1 MEKIPLH
8 ILLKKGLGR
17 FLVIIFLLLSLVPM
31 TVVSLFSYRSSIHTL
46 RQQTNDKLNAVSSQ
60 EVKKIKSYFRNLT
73 VNLNLLAELRQNT
86 FFLEKLISRKW
97 ESGLAAADFVHSP
110 KWAVIGEEMGTD
122 LALYRRTYGY
132 HDIFLIDN
140 KGNILF
146 TVARK
151 ENLGTNIWLAE
162 TADSPFS
169 LACRRSIDSGE
180 ISFSDFQ
187 NYKLSDDTE
196 VFGFLAAPVIN
207 EREERIGIMVLQF
220 AIDSVDEMVSS
231 AAGLGNRAEMY
242 LVGEDLRLRSHL
254 KLDPDRP
261 LLDKPVETE
270 QTLLWQQYI
279 RAEMEPLPKINKTF
293 LYTGPHGKQVLG
305 LHDCIKIGG
314 RDLGIIVEIE
324 AEEAFAP
331 ARRLGRLVIVFFMVT
346 ALVVLVL
353 ALLLARRMLRPVFL
367 LTDGVRLAAEGD
379 LDHGVEIRKSH
390 ELGVLADGINI
401 MLVNLRETMAINARQ
416 NRLKTGQAH
425 LADLLLST
433 RGIEKFTTEA
443 LHYIAGFVDA
453 RVGLFYVAEEDGSL
467 RVAGSYACAPPENEA
482 GVCRFGEGLVGQA
495 ALDHCPPGSLRVESG
510 LLSTQPDTVLV
521 YPLLFGD
528 RVMGVLELGL
538 LHECSVYDFEF
549 LEAIAEQTA
558 MAIDRIQAIKR
569 TRKLLRQTQEQA
581 EELQAREED
590 LKASNEEL
598 EQSNTELEKN
608 AVELKAQTAQLEKQQ
623 TEIEQKARDLEL
635 ASRYKSQFLANMSHE
650 LRTPLNAILLLSRLM
665 ADNKDNNLSSDDV
678 QSLETIH
685 SSGSDLLELINDVL
699 DIAKVESGRMMLSM
713 EYVELARV
721 TENMQ
726 RIFQSIADMKGLD
739 LSFSVAGG
747 LPKMIRTDRQ
757 RLEQILK
764 NFLSN
769 GCKFTKQG
777 AVMVQFCRPADLGGK
792 AAALLPPELYPEKSI
807 AMAVTD
813 TGIGIAEEKQQLIF
827 EPFRQ
832 ADGSTSRQY
841 GGTGLGLSI
850 SRELAHMLGGEI
862 AMTSEP
868 GRGSTFILFLPE
880 QSGVGDPL
888 ARLDSREEPTEDVSL
903 SAGPSGSSDVETKDD
918 DVEDDHRALR
928 PEDKSL
934 PAINDGQDAG
944 AEIRPARQPEIM
956 KHPHDHEESLADKKI
971 LLVDDDMRNVFAL
984 KKLLNDESM
993 QVVVGKDGLEAL
1005 RRIEEHPD
1013 IDLILMDIMMPNM
1026 DGYEAMVEIRK
1037 RQHFNELP
1045 IIALTAKA
1053 MKGDRTKCIKAGASD
1068 YLAKPVDSDRLF
1080 SMLRV
1085 WLDSN
1090 RSPAPHLR
1098 PFEPCCIEGL

>member
-86 FFLEKLISRKW
+86 LFLEKLISRKW
-97 ESGLAAADFVHSP
+97 ESGLAAAEFVHSP
-110 KWAVIGEEMGTD
+110 EWAVIAEEMGPD

-146 TVARK
+146 SVARE
-151 ENLGTNIWLAE
+151 ENLGTNVWLAE
-162 TADSPFS
+162 GADFPFS

-187 NYKLSDDTE
+187 RYKLFDDTE

-270 QTLLWQQYI
+270 QTLLWQQHI
-279 RAEMEPLPKINKTF
+279 RAEMEPPPKIHKAF

-305 LHDCIKIGG
+305 LHDCIEIGG

-324 AEEAFAP
+324 ADEAFAP

-353 ALLLARRMLRPVFL
+353 ALLLARRMLRPVLL

-390 ELGVLADGINI
+390 ELGVLADGFNT
-401 MLVNLRETMAINARQ
+401 MLVNLRETMAVNARQ

-443 LHYIAGFVDA
+443 LRYIAGFVDA

-467 RVAGSYACAPPENEA
+467 WVAGSYACAPPENEA
-482 GVCRFGEGLVGQA
+482 GVCRPGEGLVGQA
-495 ALDHCPPGSLRVESG
+495 ALDKKYIALDHCSTGSLRVESG
-510 LLSTQPDTVLV
+510 LFSSQPDTVLV

-538 LHECSVYDFEF
+538 LHECSARDFEF

-581 EELQAREED
+581 EELQARKEE

-608 AVELKAQTAQLEKQQ
+608 AVELKGQTAQLEKQQ
-623 TEIEQKARDLEL
+623 TEIEQKASDLEL

-665 ADNKDNNLSSDDV
+665 ADNKDNTLSADDV

-699 DIAKVESGRMMLSM
+699 DIAKVESGRMMLSL

-739 LSFSVAGG
+739 LSFSVAPG

-777 AVMVQFCRPADLGGK
+777 GVMVQFCRPADLGGN
-792 AAALLPPELYPEKSI
+792 AAALLPSELYPEKSI

-862 AMTSEP
+862 AMTSES

-880 QSGVGDPL
+880 QSGPGDPL

-903 SAGPSGSSDVETKDD
+903 AAGSSGPSDVDTKDD
-918 DVEDDHRALR
+918 GVEGDYKALR
-928 PEDKSL
+928 PEDKSF
-934 PAINDGQDAG
+934 PVINDGQDAG
-944 AEIRPARQPEIM
+944 ADRQPKIM
-956 KHPHDHEESLADKKI
+956 KHLHDQDEMLAGRKI

-1005 RRIEEHPD
+1005 KRIEEHAD
-1013 IDLILMDIMMPNM
+1013 IDLILMDIMMPKM
-1026 DGYEAMVEIRK
+1026 DGYEAMAEIRK

-1068 YLAKPVDSDRLF
+1068 YLAKPVDSERLL

-1085 WLDSN
+1085 WLCKHD
-1090 RSPAPHLR
+1090 
-1098 PFEPCCIEGL
+1098 ED